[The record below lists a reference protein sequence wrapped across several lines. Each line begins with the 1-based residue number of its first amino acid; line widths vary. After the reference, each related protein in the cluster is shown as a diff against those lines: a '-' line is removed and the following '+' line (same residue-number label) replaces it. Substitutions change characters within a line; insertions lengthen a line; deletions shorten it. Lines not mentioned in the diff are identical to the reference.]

1 MLRLI
6 PEPIAA
12 AIEYFGVKKEKNS
25 NIVVFDL
32 GGGTLDVALVRANA
46 SYAGIPYEVI
56 DQQGNRSLGGDDW
69 DAKFAERLKTL
80 YVKETGNTV
89 TKRIEEA
96 LTLEARI
103 IKEELTK
110 NDKYINDM
118 EIKGEYIPVE
128 VTRAEFEKDTRPLL
142 LKARETVL
150 QLMNRVKNEKIDHV
164 ILTGGSCYMPQIKA
178 ELENLCKTGTFPGN
192 PDVLMVEP
200 EHAIA
205 YGAARYAATLNFP
218 KPVAKPGPDPEPD
231 PYRII
236 TMRATHRYTNSEGS
250 YVDFLIKK
258 GQKLPVV
265 AKTKSY
271 TRFENQKESVFA
283 VYESDYMGTEPVYDK
298 SIWGENVMTITLK
311 RTETRIPKGRESEQT
326 LTLTEDGIITC
337 RCVDQVSGKSVENK
351 VVLKRQI

>member
-1 MLRLI
+1 
-6 PEPIAA
+6 
-12 AIEYFGVKKEKNS
+12 
-25 NIVVFDL
+25 
-32 GGGTLDVALVRANA
+32 
-46 SYAGIPYEVI
+46 
-56 DQQGNRSLGGDDW
+56 
-69 DAKFAERLKTL
+69 
-80 YVKETGNTV
+80 
-89 TKRIEEA
+89 
-96 LTLEARI
+96 
-103 IKEELTK
+103 
-110 NDKYINDM
+110 
-118 EIKGEYIPVE
+118 
-128 VTRAEFEKDTRPLL
+128 
-142 LKARETVL
+142 
-150 QLMNRVKNEKIDHV
+150 
-164 ILTGGSCYMPQIKA
+164 MPQIKA

-218 KPVAKPGPDPEPD
+218 KPVPKPGPDPEPD

-236 TMRATHRYTNSEGS
+236 TMRATHSYGIRYTNSEGS

-351 VVLKRQI
+351 VVLKRQIQKTGNIWKQLKQESILEKTNQDILKIKPGSAIAYDTANYATALNFLMKISKLEE